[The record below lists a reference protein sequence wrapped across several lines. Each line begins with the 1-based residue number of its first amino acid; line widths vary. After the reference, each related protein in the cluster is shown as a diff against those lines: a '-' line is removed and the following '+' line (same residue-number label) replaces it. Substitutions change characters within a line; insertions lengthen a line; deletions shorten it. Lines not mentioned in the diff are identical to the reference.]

1 MHRPLFRSCLALGL
15 FIVLVW
21 SGSPRTAAAQV
32 APQTDPSIILSG
44 PIRSTDP
51 GSVTVELVRVFL
63 TLESMWQ
70 DSAGTAAIHAST
82 GPDSLLILN
91 VADLEVLDVR
101 LPDLG
106 VEAQWKVVRGRLTI
120 QVPES
125 AEGTWRVD
133 INYRVRSAFRVLES
147 NDEVVAVWTSSLPGR
162 ATWMP
167 LPVDEVSASDY
178 HVSIAA
184 PEDWN
189 IVVSGGAEDTM
200 FELEGRSIAQTT
212 FTQVYPRAI
221 GFMAWIPD
229 SESGLTRVSPDE
241 AMQSVGLDANWLER
255 ILGENTL
262 DSYVLLTI
270 EGESVPSA
278 FPGFGIRTMGQ
289 LVRDD
294 GWMRQYER
302 LWRDYQLAITPV
314 LGRLAPTDYWID
326 TALSAWLA
334 VEHLRKT
341 EGEAAAGVV
350 LDELRQRYLS
360 ESARYVR
367 PLVWDRW
374 HIASD
379 LRDRHA
385 EAKGA
390 WVFRM
395 LHERLGEDVFMEA
408 LRRFMD
414 EARRGVVDSET
425 LRQQFE
431 VVSRE
436 DLGQFFDTWVYA
448 AGHPVIS
455 LSYQYDPSTE
465 QTNLALKQH
474 QEGALVPETF
484 VFDAAF
490 QYSTL
495 AETNSVTIR
504 VDERERNTRLPTGI
518 EPRFIH
524 PDALATVPLDFE
536 NPPSKS
542 DLVSQLRYSMDAAS
556 TIRSLHLLSAATID
570 PALLLGL
577 RSVIT
582 ATTDPVI
589 LAEAAPILGSV
600 APSSSALALLISWS
614 SHENPRVRTAAT
626 TALAEFKDA
635 PAAYD
640 AALAVANAGSDAYEL
655 AAAVRTLVILRP
667 GGAWPV
673 LRSALVTPSDGELV
687 RIQALELIGSDT
699 ADPDDIARAVL
710 PLLDGSP
717 DVGAAALLCLSRV
730 FPEGP
735 RTMETADTWL
745 LDQSSI
751 RREAALS
758 TMTNRERDDVPIAQL
773 EAALEREPDVML
785 RRRMEA
791 LLAWAKDGSDES
803 SDNSL

>member
-1 MHRPLFRSCLALGL
+1 MHRPFLRSCPAFG
-15 FIVLVW
+15 FIVVLLCLAGTPTV
-21 SGSPRTAAAQV
+21 SAQV

-51 GSVTVELVRVFL
+51 GSVSVELVRVFL
-63 TLESMWQ
+63 TLESLWQ
-70 DSAGTAAIHAST
+70 KSAGTAAIHASA
-82 GPDSLLILN
+82 GPDSLLVLN

-101 LPDLG
+101 LPDLD
-106 VEAQWKVVRGRLTI
+106 AQAEWNVDRGRLTI
-120 QVPES
+120 RVPVT
-125 AEGTWRVD
+125 AEDTWRVD
-133 INYRVRSAFRVLES
+133 IDYRVRSALRVLDS
-147 NDEVVAVWTSSLPGR
+147 NDETVAVWTSSLPGR

-178 HVSIAA
+178 HVSVAA
-184 PEDWN
+184 PEDWG
-189 IVVSGGAEDTM
+189 IVVAGGVDSSV
-200 FELEGRSIAQTT
+200 FELEGRSIARTT
-212 FTQVYPRAI
+212 FTRVYPRAI

-229 SESGLTRVSPDE
+229 RETGLTVTTPDE
-241 AMQSVGLDANWLER
+241 AMQSIGLDTSWLER
-255 ILGENTL
+255 ILGEESLN
-262 DSYVLLTI
+262 SYVLLTI
-270 EGESVPSA
+270 EGESVPAA
-278 FPGFGIRTMGQ
+278 FEGVGIRTMGQ

-302 LWRDYQLAITPV
+302 LWRDYQLAITPA

-334 VEHLRKT
+334 VEHLRRT
-341 EGEAAAGVV
+341 EGDAAAGVV

-395 LHERLGEDVFMEA
+395 LHERLGEDTFVEA
-408 LRRFMD
+408 LRRFLD

-436 DLGQFFDTWVYA
+436 DLGEFFDTWVYA

-455 LSYQYDPSTE
+455 LSYQFDPSTE

-504 VDERERNTRLPTGI
+504 VNERERNTQLPTGI

-536 NPPSKS
+536 SPPSKS

-556 TIRSLHLLSAATID
+556 TVRSLHLLSAAAMD

-589 LAEAAPILGSV
+589 LAEAAPILGKM
-600 APSSSALALLISWS
+600 APSSSALALLITWS
-614 SHENPRVRTAAT
+614 THESPRVRTAAT
-626 TALAEFKDA
+626 TALGEFSDS
-635 PAAYD
+635 PQAYN
-640 AALAVANAGSDAYEL
+640 AALAVANAGTDAYEL
-655 AAAVRTLVILRP
+655 AAAVRALVVLRP
-667 GGAWPV
+667 ENAWPV
-673 LRSALVTPSDGELV
+673 LRSALVTPSEGELV
-687 RIQALELIGSDT
+687 RIQALELIDVET
-699 ADPDDIARAVL
+699 AEPDDIAGAVL

-717 DVGAAALLCLSRV
+717 DVGAAALLCLSRI

-735 RTMETADTWL
+735 RTMQTADSWL
-745 LDQSSI
+745 TDQSSI
-751 RREAALS
+751 RRDAALS
-758 TMTNRERDDVPIAQL
+758 TMASRVREDVPIARL
-773 EAALEREPDVML
+773 EAALEQEPDVNL
-785 RRRMEA
+785 RRRMES
-791 LLAWAKDGSDES
+791 LLIWAKGDSDGA